1 MIVRRYET
9 RLDENG
15 LVAFEKVWSK
25 RIDNYNSNYKF
36 RHPSDV
42 YELCKTLRLDTYA
55 EEHVFL
61 LIFDTQMHFK
71 SFIEIGIGSNDAC
84 VLDRRGIAQK
94 LLMLNAGAF
103 IIVHNHTSGD
113 STPSKTDIDSA
124 KIISRLGE
132 IIGIPLKDSIVLGD
146 NSYSSIKDNNDI

>member
-1 MIVRRYET
+1 MIARRYET

-25 RIDNYNSNYKF
+25 RINVIVEKNKF
-36 RHPSDV
+36 RHSSDV
-42 YELCKTLRLDTYA
+42 YELCKALRLDAYS

-61 LIFDTQMHFK
+61 LIFDIQMHFK
-71 SFIEIGIGSNDAC
+71 SFIEIGIGSNDTC

-94 LLMLNAGAF
+94 LLMLNAGTF
-103 IIVHNHTSGD
+103 ILIHNHTSGD
-113 STPSKTDIDSA
+113 ATPSKTDIDST
-124 KIISRLGE
+124 KIISGLGK

-146 NSYSSIKDNNDI
+146 NSYSSIKENNDI